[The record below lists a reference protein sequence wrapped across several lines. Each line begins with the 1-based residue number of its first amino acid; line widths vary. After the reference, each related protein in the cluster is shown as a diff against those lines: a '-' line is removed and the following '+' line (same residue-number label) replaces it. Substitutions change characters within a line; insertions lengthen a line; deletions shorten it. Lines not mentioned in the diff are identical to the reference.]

1 MLGKN
6 LADRSEED
14 EERTMWPLSL
24 PESDLLSLIVSR
36 PPATE
41 RDFESP
47 RFTVDFAVASWA
59 AGGTAVAAM
68 GLSFFRWA

>member
-6 LADRSEED
+6 LEDRSEED

-24 PESDLLSLIVSR
+24 PESDRLSVMASR

-41 RDFESP
+41 RDFERP
-47 RFTVDFAVASWA
+47 RLTVDIAVASWA
-59 AGGTAVAAM
+59 GAAVTEVTS
-68 GLSFFRWA
+68 LSFLR